1 MAREHQVRMKE
12 IGREWEGKL
21 RGLEERIR
29 MVEVENN
36 EIENDIRKALEK
48 RERARL
54 ELLDE

>member
-1 MAREHQVRMKE
+1 MRMKE